1 MCFQVKL
8 SESHGSTAFQRYLS
22 RGPLAMLP
30 LVGGELASL
39 VWSTTPEY
47 AESLK
52 ASGKLCEIVGWP

>member
-1 MCFQVKL
+1 MDVPPLQVKL
-8 SESHGSTAFQRYLS
+8 SESHGNTAFQRYLS

-39 VWSTTPEY
+39 VWSTTPEH

-52 ASGKLCEIVGWP
+52 ASGEGR